1 MDQLGPRPRF
11 SGREGRKINHHSH
24 DTRILLVESENVNN
38 TAFPVWQTEF
48 VTEKNTDDEM
58 IFARPFLSY
67 GSWAK
72 TISQISFISRPQTTL
87 FFCPIFHRRKTT
99 TTITSSSASTCT
111 SFRAVLNLGT
121 STYNNFPTSAE
132 TRTPV
137 RSFLSALSPYRV
149 PKHGSMQRGI
159 SLLTSPWK

>member
-48 VTEKNTDDEM
+48 VTEKNPDDGM
-58 IFARPFLSY
+58 IFARPFLLSY
-67 GSWAK
+67 GFWAK

-87 FFCPIFHRRKTT
+87 FTEGK
-99 TTITSSSASTCT
+99 
-111 SFRAVLNLGT
+111 L
-121 STYNNFPTSAE
+121 
-132 TRTPV
+132 
-137 RSFLSALSPYRV
+137 
-149 PKHGSMQRGI
+149 QQQ
-159 SLLTSPWK
+159 